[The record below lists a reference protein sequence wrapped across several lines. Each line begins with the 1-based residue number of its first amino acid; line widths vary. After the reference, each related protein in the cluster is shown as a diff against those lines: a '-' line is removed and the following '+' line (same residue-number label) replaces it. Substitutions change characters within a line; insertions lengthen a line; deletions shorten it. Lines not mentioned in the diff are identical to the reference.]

1 MPTKAHSRSIHVC
14 IVNYPGVMLSS
25 VLGLSDLFHISN
37 KMCDRSTD
45 ELNTRFIVSEYVGD
59 HCNRPESLDTNINV
73 PNTDDQIDVL
83 ILPPSVS
90 DDLYKKYQSPTLLNF
105 IVAQHAKGSIICSA
119 CAGAFIL
126 AKTGLIDDR
135 RITTHWD
142 LENDFIKLFPH
153 IKLDMDRVLIN
164 DGDIITAGG
173 LMAWVDLGLEI
184 VGQFLG
190 PLIMTQVGKY
200 MVVDTAPRLQ
210 QYYRIFSERH
220 DHGNRMVINAQRAI
234 RQKYSTVSVAE
245 LADLCGIGQ
254 RTFMRHFN
262 KATGFTPYQ
271 YIQKYRIQKAREL
284 IETTS
289 MYIDQVAFQVG
300 YEDSS
305 SFTKA
310 FKKETGL
317 PPKEYRKR
325 FGVSINRQ
333 SSQL

>member
-1 MPTKAHSRSIHVC
+1 MPQAHSRSIHIC
-14 IVNYPGVMLSS
+14 IVSYPGAMRSS

-37 KMCDRSTD
+37 KICERSID
-45 ELNTRFIVSEYVGD
+45 GPSSRFIVSECVSGNDKNPISPDSASSGD
-59 HCNRPESLDTNINV
+59 S
-73 PNTDDQIDVL
+73 IDVL
-83 ILPPSVS
+83 ILPPCIS
-90 DDLYKKYQSPTLLNF
+90 DHAYNEDQNPLLLDF
-105 IVAQHAKGSIICSA
+105 ILAQHAKGSIICSA

-126 AKTGLIDDR
+126 AQTGLIGDR
-135 RITTHWD
+135 GITTHWD
-142 LENDFIKLFPH
+142 LENSFKKSFPH

-220 DHGNRMVINAQRAI
+220 DHGDRMVINAQRVI
-234 RQKYSTVSVAE
+234 RQKYSTVSVVE
-245 LADLCGIGQ
+245 LANLCGIGQ

-262 KATGFTPYQ
+262 KATGLTPYQ

-289 MYIDQVAFQVG
+289 MYIDQIAFQVG

-325 FGVSINRQ
+325 FGVSGTHPA
-333 SSQL
+333 S

>member
-1 MPTKAHSRSIHVC
+1 
-14 IVNYPGVMLSS
+14 MLSA

-45 ELNTRFIVSEYVGD
+45 ELELSIRFIVSEYVSEYHD
-59 HCNRPESLDTNINV
+59 KSNNNIGKSTEEPV
-73 PNTDDQIDVL
+73 DVL
-83 ILPPSVS
+83 ILPPSTS
-90 DDLYKKYQSPTLLNF
+90 DNLYKKDQSQTLLNF
-105 IVAQHAKGSIICSA
+105 IVDQHAQGSIICSA

-126 AKTGLIDDR
+126 AQTGLINDR
-135 RITTHWD
+135 CITTHWD
-142 LENDFIKLFPH
+142 LEGDFRKSFPNIKLE
-153 IKLDMDRVLIN
+153 MDQVLIN

-173 LMAWVDLGLEI
+173 LMAWTDLGLEI
-184 VGQFLG
+184 VAQFLG
-190 PLIMTQVGKY
+190 PSIMVQVGKY

-210 QYYRIFSERH
+210 QYYRVFSERH
-220 DHGNRMVINAQRAI
+220 DHGDRMVVNAQRVI
-234 RQKYSTVSVAE
+234 RQKYSTVSVTE
-245 LADLCGIGQ
+245 LANFCGIGQ
-254 RTFMRHFN
+254 RTFMRHFH

-325 FGVSINRQ
+325 FGVRVPPPIGRK
-333 SSQL
+333 L